1 MVSNLRVVRFQNERQ
16 LCSLLGLGQ
25 NNGPL
30 QRGRCGSNPAL
41 GHGWLEFECAEE
53 GKEEG
58 FDPANK
64 KNPSVLAGKHT
75 EKLQELDV
83 LGEGK
88 AEPDACGDRNMCE
101 CWGRNRKIT
110 YN

>member
-1 MVSNLRVVRFQNERQ
+1 MVSNLRVVPLQNERQ

-25 NNGPL
+25 NNWPL

-58 FDPANK
+58 FDPASK
-64 KNPSVLAGKHT
+64 KPVSTWVKTHRKTAGI
-75 EKLQELDV
+75 
-83 LGEGK
+83 
-88 AEPDACGDRNMCE
+88 
-101 CWGRNRKIT
+101 GRTR
-110 YN
+110 